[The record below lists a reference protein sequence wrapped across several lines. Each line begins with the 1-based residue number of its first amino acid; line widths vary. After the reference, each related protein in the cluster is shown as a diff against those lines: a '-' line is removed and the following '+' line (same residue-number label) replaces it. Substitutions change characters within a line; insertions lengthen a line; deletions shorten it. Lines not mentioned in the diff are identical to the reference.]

1 MKRRVRAIAF
11 GCAALL
17 CAGLA
22 AAMTG
27 GYREDIQSELGPLRP
42 VVVATARIPAGHAIA
57 AKDAE
62 NLLEVRRIPERFA
75 PVGALAI
82 PQQAAGRAP
91 ATAIPAGSYVLA
103 GQLREPSRGHHHDR
117 PARLG
122 PGRRPVEISVTGAE
136 ALGAGGGDPIG
147 ARVDV
152 IVTTEPGPGGGR
164 GRTYVAASGV
174 RLLDLADS
182 ADGGGSD
189 YAGST
194 SSSWT
199 ATLALTRRQALRL
212 IQAENFARGVRLIA
226 S

>member
-1 MKRRVRAIAF
+1 MKRRARAIAF

-22 AAMTG
+22 AAMIG

-42 VVVATARIPAGHAIA
+42 VVVATARIPARRPIA
-57 AKDAE
+57 PKEAE

-82 PQQAAGRAP
+82 PQQAAGHAP

-103 GQLREPSRGHHHDR
+103 GQLREPRRSDHHDR

-122 PGRRPVEISVTGAE
+122 PGRKPVEISVTGAE
-136 ALGAGGGDPIG
+136 ALGAGGGNPTG

-152 IVTTEPGPGGGR
+152 IVTTEPGPGGGH
-164 GRTYVAASGV
+164 GRTYVAATGV
-174 RLLDLADS
+174 RLLALS
-182 ADGGGSD
+182 QVDGRDGSD
-189 YAGST
+189 YSAPT
-194 SSSWT
+194 SNSWT
-199 ATLALTRRQALRL
+199 ATLALTRTQALRL